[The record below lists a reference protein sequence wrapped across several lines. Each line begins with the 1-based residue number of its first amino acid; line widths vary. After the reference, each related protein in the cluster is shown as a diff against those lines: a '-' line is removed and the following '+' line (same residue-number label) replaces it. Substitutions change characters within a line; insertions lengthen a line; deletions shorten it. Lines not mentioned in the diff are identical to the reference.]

1 MITFPDLSKLEWP
14 VIAGIFVLLVAAA
27 YAGYVFFNGRKNVS
41 ALPATPAIEENGPRP
56 EAQVQHR
63 EEQDQGNQQQ
73 EANDDMTNNQ
83 APV

>member
-14 VIAGIFVLLVAAA
+14 VFAGIFVLLVAAA

-41 ALPATPAIEENGPRP
+41 ALPATPATEENGPRP
-56 EAQVQHR
+56 EAQVQDR
-63 EEQDQGNQQQ
+63 EEQDQGNQHQ

>member
-1 MITFPDLSKLEWP
+1 MITFPDLTKLEWP
-14 VIAGIFVLLVAAA
+14 VLAGIFILLVAAA
-27 YAGYVFFNGRKNVS
+27 YAGYIFFNGRKNVS
-41 ALPATPAIEENGPRP
+41 ALPATPATEENGPRP

-73 EANDDMTNNQ
+73 DTNDDMTNNQ